1 MKKLVIFL
9 LLISFCGGTA
19 ETDLDPFAEEMLI
32 AKDAMSEAQ
41 QETQKEYKES
51 SSEKIDNCIELAD
64 AIEEVF
70 DTIQI
75 EAYESEIYRAYSGL
89 DATKLD
95 YVYEA
100 LRINK
105 IGIEGLEKIISEYEI
120 NNDYLAGLIEGFYN
134 NFEDSREANQAL
146 EKHLISIDNQWT
158 IQDEVDW
165 WEENQQ
171 YSIKNWRD
179 SEEYLQLM
187 SEKSQNTLKPDPDFV
202 ISDSYPK
209 NVLRKHCDSL

>member
-1 MKKLVIFL
+1 MKKLVIYL

-19 ETDLDPFAEEMLI
+19 ETDLDPFAEETLI

-41 QETQKEYKES
+41 QETQKEYKEP

-75 EAYESEIYRAYSGL
+75 EAYESEIYRTYSGL

-105 IGIEGLEKIISEYEI
+105 IGIDGLEKIISEYEI
-120 NNDYLAGLIEGFYN
+120 NNEYLAGLIEGFYN

-146 EKHLISIDNQWT
+146 EKHLVSIDNQWT

-187 SEKSQNTLKPDPDFV
+187 SDKSQNTLNPDPDFV
-202 ISDSYPK
+202 ISDGYPK

>member
-19 ETDLDPFAEEMLI
+19 DADLDPFAEEMLI

-41 QETQKEYKES
+41 QETQKEYKEA

-70 DTIQI
+70 DNLHKLKHKK
-75 EAYESEIYRAYSGL
+75 EYMAYSGL

-105 IGIEGLEKIISEYEI
+105 MGEGLENYFRI
-120 NNDYLAGLIEGFYN
+120 
-134 NFEDSREANQAL
+134 
-146 EKHLISIDNQWT
+146 
-158 IQDEVDW
+158 
-165 WEENQQ
+165 
-171 YSIKNWRD
+171 
-179 SEEYLQLM
+179 
-187 SEKSQNTLKPDPDFV
+187 
-202 ISDSYPK
+202 
-209 NVLRKHCDSL
+209 

>member
-1 MKKLVIFL
+1 M
-9 LLISFCGGTA
+9 A
-19 ETDLDPFAEEMLI
+19 ETLTYDNTPDAEVLTEEEQDSLRVGEELQQEQEELLAGKYKNAEELEKGYLELQEKLGSNETEEEEYEEEYEEGEEDLDILEELW
-32 AKDAMSEAQ
+32 
-41 QETQKEYKES
+41 
-51 SSEKIDNCIELAD
+51 
-64 AIEEVF
+64 
-70 DTIQI
+70 
-75 EAYESEIYRAYSGL
+75 
-89 DATKLD
+89 
-95 YVYEA
+95 
-100 LRINK
+100 
-105 IGIEGLEKIISEYEI
+105 EYEI
-120 NNDYLAGLIEGFYN
+120 NNEYLAGLIEGFYN

-187 SEKSQNTLKPDPDFV
+187 SEKSQNTLNPDPDFV

>member
-1 MKKLVIFL
+1 MG
-9 LLISFCGGTA
+9 S
-19 ETDLDPFAEEMLI
+19 EM
-32 AKDAMSEAQ
+32 
-41 QETQKEYKES
+41 
-51 SSEKIDNCIELAD
+51 CIRD
-64 AIEEVF
+64 
-70 DTIQI
+70 
-75 EAYESEIYRAYSGL
+75 R
-89 DATKLD
+89 
-95 YVYEA
+95 
-100 LRINK
+100 
-105 IGIEGLEKIISEYEI
+105 
-120 NNDYLAGLIEGFYN
+120 YLAGLIEGFYN

-187 SEKSQNTLKPDPDFV
+187 SEKSQNTLNPDPDFV
-202 ISDSYPK
+202 VSDSYPK

>member
-1 MKKLVIFL
+1 MKKLVIYL

-19 ETDLDPFAEEMLI
+19 ETDLDPFAEETLI

-41 QETQKEYKES
+41 QETQKEYKEP

-75 EAYESEIYRAYSGL
+75 EAYESEIYRTYSGL

-105 IGIEGLEKIISEYEI
+105 IGIDGLEKIISEYEI
-120 NNDYLAGLIEGFYN
+120 NNEYLAGLIEGFYN

-187 SEKSQNTLKPDPDFV
+187 SDKSQNTLNPDPDFV
-202 ISDSYPK
+202 ISDGYPK

>member
-1 MKKLVIFL
+1 MKKLVIYL

-32 AKDAMSEAQ
+32 AKDSMSEAQ
-41 QETQKEYKES
+41 QETQKEYKETT
-51 SSEKIDNCIELAD
+51 SEKIDNCIELAD

-89 DATKLD
+89 DATRLD

-120 NNDYLAGLIEGFYN
+120 NNDYFIIERADEALNFTLEIDRVEANGTSFNTLNYHTFDFAPLAGINYYRLKQYDLDGTYTLSNI
-134 NFEDSREANQAL
+134 
-146 EKHLISIDNQWT
+146 ISVYD
-158 IQDEVDW
+158 
-165 WEENQQ
+165 
-171 YSIKNWRD
+171 K
-179 SEEYLQLM
+179 L
-187 SEKSQNTLKPDPDFV
+187 
-202 ISDSYPK
+202 
-209 NVLRKHCDSL
+209 

>member
-1 MKKLVIFL
+1 MFL
-9 LLISFCGGTA
+9 TLNFC
-19 ETDLDPFAEEMLI
+19 
-32 AKDAMSEAQ
+32 SEQ
-41 QETQKEYKES
+41 ES
-51 SSEKIDNCIELAD
+51 SPAKINNCIELAD

-75 EAYESEIYRAYSGL
+75 EAYESEIYRTYSGL

-105 IGIEGLEKIISEYEI
+105 IGIDGLEKIISEYEI
-120 NNDYLAGLIEGFYN
+120 NNEYLAGLIEGFYN

-187 SEKSQNTLKPDPDFV
+187 SEKSQNTLNPDPDFV

>member
-1 MKKLVIFL
+1 MKKLAIL
-9 LLISFCGGTA
+9 LLLLSFCGGTA
-19 ETDLDPFAEEMLI
+19 ETDLDSFAEEMLV
-32 AKDAMSEAQ
+32 AKDVMSEAQ
-41 QETQKEYKES
+41 QESQKKYKES
-51 SSEKIDNCIELAD
+51 SPEKIDNCLKLAD

-75 EAYESEIYRAYSGL
+75 EAYESEIYRTYSGL

-105 IGIEGLEKIISEYEI
+105 IGIDGLEKIIAEYEI

-134 NFEDSREANQAL
+134 NFEDSRKANQAL
-146 EKHLISIDNQWT
+146 ENHLISIDNQWT
-158 IQDEVDW
+158 IQEEVDW

-187 SEKSQNTLKPDPDFV
+187 SDKSQNTLNPDPDFV
-202 ISDSYPK
+202 VSDGYPK

>member
-1 MKKLVIFL
+1 MGYF
-9 LLISFCGGTA
+9 
-19 ETDLDPFAEEMLI
+19 
-32 AKDAMSEAQ
+32 
-41 QETQKEYKES
+41 
-51 SSEKIDNCIELAD
+51 
-64 AIEEVF
+64 
-70 DTIQI
+70 
-75 EAYESEIYRAYSGL
+75 IYRAYSGL

-171 YSIKNWRD
+171 
-179 SEEYLQLM
+179 
-187 SEKSQNTLKPDPDFV
+187 
-202 ISDSYPK
+202 
-209 NVLRKHCDSL
+209 

>member
-1 MKKLVIFL
+1 MSEEQTPSMEPVTNTENAESVTDLSTEEKES
-9 LLISFCGGTA
+9 LLIGEDMERQQDDLLAGKYKNA
-19 ETDLDPFAEEMLI
+19 EELEKGYLELQEKLGSNETEEEEYEEEYEEGEEDLDILEELW
-32 AKDAMSEAQ
+32 
-41 QETQKEYKES
+41 
-51 SSEKIDNCIELAD
+51 
-64 AIEEVF
+64 
-70 DTIQI
+70 
-75 EAYESEIYRAYSGL
+75 
-89 DATKLD
+89 
-95 YVYEA
+95 
-100 LRINK
+100 
-105 IGIEGLEKIISEYEI
+105 EYEI
-120 NNDYLAGLIEGFYN
+120 NNEYLAGLIEGFYN

-187 SEKSQNTLKPDPDFV
+187 SDKSQNTLNPDPDFV

>member
-1 MKKLVIFL
+1 MIFRFAGGGGAPFAIQNLLPVIFNMKVKNYFFSTL
-9 LLISFCGGTA
+9 CGLFPTVFI
-19 ETDLDPFAEEMLI
+19 L
-32 AKDAMSEAQ
+32 S
-41 QETQKEYKES
+41 
-51 SSEKIDNCIELAD
+51 
-64 AIEEVF
+64 AI
-70 DTIQI
+70 
-75 EAYESEIYRAYSGL
+75 G
-89 DATKLD
+89 
-95 YVYEA
+95 
-100 LRINK
+100 
-105 IGIEGLEKIISEYEI
+105 EGLEKIISEYEI

-187 SEKSQNTLKPDPDFV
+187 SEKSQNTLNPDPDFV

>member
-1 MKKLVIFL
+1 MKKINRIFL
-9 LLISFCGGTA
+9 AAMLLTLNLC
-19 ETDLDPFAEEMLI
+19 
-32 AKDAMSEAQ
+32 SEQ
-41 QETQKEYKES
+41 ES
-51 SSEKIDNCIELAD
+51 SPEKINNCFELAD

-89 DATKLD
+89 DATRLD

-105 IGIEGLEKIISEYEI
+105 IGIDGLEKIISEYEI
-120 NNDYLAGLIEGFYN
+120 NNEYLAGLIEGFYN

-187 SEKSQNTLKPDPDFV
+187 SEKSQNTLNPDPDFV

>member
-1 MKKLVIFL
+1 
-9 LLISFCGGTA
+9 
-19 ETDLDPFAEEMLI
+19 
-32 AKDAMSEAQ
+32 MSEAQ
-41 QETQKEYKES
+41 QETQKEYKEA
-51 SSEKIDNCIELAD
+51 SSEKIDNCLELAD

-75 EAYESEIYRAYSGL
+75 EAYESEIYRTYSGL

-105 IGIEGLEKIISEYEI
+105 IGIDRLEKIISEYEI

-187 SEKSQNTLKPDPDFV
+187 SEKSQNTLNPDPDFV

>member
-1 MKKLVIFL
+1 MKKLVIYL

-75 EAYESEIYRAYSGL
+75 EAYESEIMIASFF
-89 DATKLD
+89 TT
-95 YVYEA
+95 A
-100 LRINK
+100 LLTESINK
-105 IGIEGLEKIISEYEI
+105 RRP
-120 NNDYLAGLIEGFYN
+120 
-134 NFEDSREANQAL
+134 ED
-146 EKHLISIDNQWT
+146 
-158 IQDEVDW
+158 
-165 WEENQQ
+165 
-171 YSIKNWRD
+171 
-179 SEEYLQLM
+179 
-187 SEKSQNTLKPDPDFV
+187 
-202 ISDSYPK
+202 
-209 NVLRKHCDSL
+209 

>member
-1 MKKLVIFL
+1 MKKLAIL
-9 LLISFCGGTA
+9 LLLLSFCGGTA
-19 ETDLDPFAEEMLI
+19 ETDLDSFAEEMLV
-32 AKDAMSEAQ
+32 AKDVMSEAQ
-41 QETQKEYKES
+41 QESQKKYKES
-51 SSEKIDNCIELAD
+51 SPEKIDNCLKLAD

-75 EAYESEIYRAYSGL
+75 EAYESEIYRTYSGL

-105 IGIEGLEKIISEYEI
+105 IGMDGLEKIIAEYEI

-146 EKHLISIDNQWT
+146 ENHLISIDNQWT
-158 IQDEVDW
+158 IQEEVDW

-187 SEKSQNTLKPDPDFV
+187 SDKSQNTLNPDPDFV
-202 ISDSYPK
+202 VSDSYPK
-209 NVLRKHCDSL
+209 NVLLKHCDSL

>member
-9 LLISFCGGTA
+9 LLLSFCGGTA
-19 ETDLDPFAEEMLI
+19 ETDLDSFAEEMLV
-32 AKDAMSEAQ
+32 AKDVMSEAQ
-41 QETQKEYKES
+41 QESQKKYKES
-51 SSEKIDNCIELAD
+51 SPEKIDNCLKLAD

-75 EAYESEIYRAYSGL
+75 EAYESEIYRTYSGL

-105 IGIEGLEKIISEYEI
+105 IGIDGLEKIIAEYEI
-120 NNDYLAGLIEGFYN
+120 NNEHLAGLIEGFYN

-146 EKHLISIDNQWT
+146 ENHLISIDNQWT
-158 IQDEVDW
+158 IQEEVDW
-165 WEENQQ
+165 WEENKQ

-187 SEKSQNTLKPDPDFV
+187 SDKSQNTLNPDPDFV
-202 ISDSYPK
+202 VSDSYPQ

>member
-1 MKKLVIFL
+1 MKKLLILL
-9 LLISFCGGTA
+9 LLISFCGGT
-19 ETDLDPFAEEMLI
+19 EGNEGDPFAEEMLV
-32 AKDAMSEAQ
+32 AQDAMSESQ
-41 QETQKEYKES
+41 QESQEEYKVS
-51 SSEKIDNCIELAD
+51 PLEKIDSCIELAD

-75 EAYESEIYRAYSGL
+75 EAYKSEIYRTYSSL

-105 IGIEGLEKIISEYEI
+105 IGIDGLEKIISEYEI
-120 NNDYLAGLIEGFYN
+120 NNEHLAGLIQGFYY
-134 NFEDSREANQAL
+134 NFKDSRKANQVL

-165 WEENQQ
+165 WEKNQQ

-187 SEKSQNTLKPDPDFV
+187 SEKSQNTLNPDPDFV
-202 ISDSYPK
+202 VSDSYPK

>member
-1 MKKLVIFL
+1 MKKINHTLLVIMFL
-9 LLISFCGGTA
+9 TLSFC
-19 ETDLDPFAEEMLI
+19 
-32 AKDAMSEAQ
+32 SEQ
-41 QETQKEYKES
+41 ES
-51 SSEKIDNCIELAD
+51 SPEKINNCLELAD

-70 DTIQI
+70 DNIQF
-75 EAYESEIYRAYSGL
+75 EAYESEIYRTYSGL

-105 IGIEGLEKIISEYEI
+105 IGIQGLEKIISEYEI
-120 NNDYLAGLIEGFYN
+120 TNEYLAGLIEGFYN

-165 WEENQQ
+165 WDENQQ

-187 SEKSQNTLKPDPDFV
+187 SDKSQNTLNPDPDFV

-209 NVLRKHCDSL
+209 YVLRKHCDSL

>member
-1 MKKLVIFL
+1 MKKLAIL
-9 LLISFCGGTA
+9 LLLLSFCGGTA
-19 ETDLDPFAEEMLI
+19 ETDLDSFAEEMLV
-32 AKDAMSEAQ
+32 AKDVMSEAQ
-41 QETQKEYKES
+41 QESQKKYKES
-51 SSEKIDNCIELAD
+51 LPEKIDNCLKLAD

-75 EAYESEIYRAYSGL
+75 EAYESEIYRTYSGL

-105 IGIEGLEKIISEYEI
+105 IGIDGLEKIIAEYEI

-134 NFEDSREANQAL
+134 NFEDSRKANQAL
-146 EKHLISIDNQWT
+146 ENHLISIDNQWT
-158 IQDEVDW
+158 IQEEVDW

-187 SEKSQNTLKPDPDFV
+187 SDKSQNTLNPDPDFV
-202 ISDSYPK
+202 VSDGYPK

>member
-1 MKKLVIFL
+1 MKKINHTLLVIMFL
-9 LLISFCGGTA
+9 TLSFC
-19 ETDLDPFAEEMLI
+19 
-32 AKDAMSEAQ
+32 SEQ
-41 QETQKEYKES
+41 ES
-51 SSEKIDNCIELAD
+51 SPEKINNCLELAD

-70 DTIQI
+70 DNIQF
-75 EAYESEIYRAYSGL
+75 EAYESEIYRTYSGL

-120 NNDYLAGLIEGFYN
+120 TNEYLAGLIEGFYN

-165 WEENQQ
+165 WDENQQ

-187 SEKSQNTLKPDPDFV
+187 SDKSQNTLNPDPDFV

-209 NVLRKHCDSL
+209 YVLRKHCDSL

>member
-41 QETQKEYKES
+41 QQSQKEYKES
-51 SSEKIDNCIELAD
+51 SSEKIDNCLELAD

-75 EAYESEIYRAYSGL
+75 EAYESEIYRTYSGL

-105 IGIEGLEKIISEYEI
+105 IGIDGLEKIISEYEI
-120 NNDYLAGLIEGFYN
+120 NNEYLAGLIEGFYN

-171 YSIKNWRD
+171 YSIK
-179 SEEYLQLM
+179 
-187 SEKSQNTLKPDPDFV
+187 TV
-202 ISDSYPK
+202 SYTH
-209 NVLRKHCDSL
+209 LRAHET